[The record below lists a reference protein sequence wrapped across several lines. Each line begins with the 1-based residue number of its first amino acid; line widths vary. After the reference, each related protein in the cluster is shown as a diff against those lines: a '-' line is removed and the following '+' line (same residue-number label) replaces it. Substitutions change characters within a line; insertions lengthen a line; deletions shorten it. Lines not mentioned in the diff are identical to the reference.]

1 MVKERYECIVCGRKF
16 PKGQGVVIDIG
27 GKLYTFHSKSCALKF
42 LRRAIEEIEPSLVIK
57 AFDKVN
63 NEFKKEREEK
73 QALRSKS
80 I

>member
-16 PKGQGVVIDIG
+16 PKGQGVVIDVG
-27 GKLYTFHSKSCALKF
+27 GKLYIFHSKSCALKF
-42 LRRAIEEIEPSLVIK
+42 LRRVIEEVEPSYMIK
-57 AFDKVN
+57 AFDKVS
-63 NEFKKEREEK
+63 NEFMKEREER

>member
-42 LRRAIEEIEPSLVIK
+42 LRRAIEEIEPLYIIK
-57 AFDKVN
+57 AFDKIS
-63 NEFKKEREEK
+63 NEFKKEREER